1 MHNSATII
9 SKTGVR
15 YQVNGQMVV
24 DEAVDHLWEPEK
36 IKQKN
41 KDGDTTMMH
50 WKNKSFVLARQQLQ
64 LTQVN
69 S

>member
-1 MHNSATII
+1 MHNSGTII

-36 IKQKN
+36 TETKK
-41 KDGDTTMMH
+41 
-50 WKNKSFVLARQQLQ
+50 
-64 LTQVN
+64 
-69 S
+69 